1 MKNII
6 FDFGNVLMTFNA
18 KEIAKKFT
26 SSEEEQ
32 DFIVNNVVNSPEW
45 GGLGLIDTGYLSR
58 EEIID
63 IINDRSNN
71 KYKDLVIDFMNN
83 FDKYRHIQQEVIE
96 IIKDL
101 KKQGYK
107 VYLLS
112 NTNEYSYE
120 KVIKDIEYL
129 FDGVALSYQI
139 HMIKPY
145 EGIYK
150 YLIDKYSINSE
161 ESLFID
167 DREDNIKTANLLG
180 IKGRAVKP
188 DDVEDIRLVLKEY
201 EIGD

>member
-45 GGLGLIDTGYLSR
+45 GGFGLIDTGYLSR

-150 YLIDKYSINSE
+150 YLIDKYSIE
-161 ESLFID
+161 ES
-167 DREDNIKTANLLG
+167 
-180 IKGRAVKP
+180 
-188 DDVEDIRLVLKEY
+188 IRLTEN
-201 EIGD
+201 